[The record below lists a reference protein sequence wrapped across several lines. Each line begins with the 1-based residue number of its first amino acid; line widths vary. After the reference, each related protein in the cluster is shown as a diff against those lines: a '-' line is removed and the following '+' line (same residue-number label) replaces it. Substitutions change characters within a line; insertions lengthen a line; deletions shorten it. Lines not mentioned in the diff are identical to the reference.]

1 VIIEQV
7 ERLHGRIWNG
17 EAKDAPI
24 SCSRSAAPSSMAS
37 LAPVSVSCS
46 RPKPIP
52 RPTWPWPPDP
62 QSVDALDGERAQQLR
77 RAAFEERLSSGSLRA
92 YLKKLPDFEDV
103 EAEDRAMRHA
113 LGFRN
118 FSAALYF
125 FHEWPD
131 PAHAAQLVLERAS
144 EIDGNAY
151 YLLDPVARQ
160 IEGRH
165 PLAATLLRRA
175 MIDDTLQGAKSSR
188 YKHAARHLLECQSLA
203 TMIRDYGT
211 FETDEAFTSRL
222 RASHARKSGF
232 WKQVAEV
239 SGTQP

>member
-1 VIIEQV
+1 MQ
-7 ERLHGRIWNG
+7 H
-17 EAKDAPI
+17 AD
-24 SCSRSAAPSSMAS
+24 
-37 LAPVSVSCS
+37 
-46 RPKPIP
+46 
-52 RPTWPWPPDP
+52 
-62 QSVDALDGERAQQLR
+62 
-77 RAAFEERLSSGSLRA
+77 LRA

-103 EAEDRAMRHA
+103 EAEDWAMRHA

-125 FHEWPD
+125 FHQWPD
-131 PAHAAQLVLERAS
+131 PAHAAQLVLDRAS

-160 IEGRH
+160 IEGKH

-175 MIDDTLQGAKSSR
+175 MIDDTLEGAKSSR

-222 RASHARKSGF
+222 RASHARKTGF

-239 SGTQP
+239 SGRGPINFGHFAQLCQRVAWRRKRQVSPHSPLMIRRRGRSSGIQGRAFG

>member
-1 VIIEQV
+1 
-7 ERLHGRIWNG
+7 
-17 EAKDAPI
+17 
-24 SCSRSAAPSSMAS
+24 M
-37 LAPVSVSCS
+37 
-46 RPKPIP
+46 
-52 RPTWPWPPDP
+52 
-62 QSVDALDGERAQQLR
+62 
-77 RAAFEERLSSGSLRA
+77 LRA

-103 EAEDRAMRHA
+103 EAEDWAMRHA

-125 FHEWPD
+125 FHEWPN

-175 MIDDTLQGAKSSR
+175 MIDDTLEGAKSSR

>member
-1 VIIEQV
+1 M
-7 ERLHGRIWNG
+7 RG
-17 EAKDAPI
+17 
-24 SCSRSAAPSSMAS
+24 
-37 LAPVSVSCS
+37 
-46 RPKPIP
+46 
-52 RPTWPWPPDP
+52 PDD
-62 QSVDALDGERAQQLR
+62 VWEEVYIDALDATGHGERAQELR
-77 RAAFEERLSSGSLRA
+77 RAAFEERLSSENLRA

-103 EAEDRAMRHA
+103 EAEDWAMRHA

-125 FHEWPD
+125 FHQWPD
-131 PAHAAQLVLERAS
+131 PAHAAQLVLDRAS

-160 IEGRH
+160 IEGKH
-165 PLAATLLRRA
+165 PLAATLRRRA
-175 MIDDTLQGAKSSR
+175 MIDDTLEGAKSSR

-222 RASHARKSGF
+222 RASHARKVGF
-232 WKQVAEV
+232 
-239 SGTQP
+239 